1 MAMTR
6 RWFAALCVVLLL
18 GVLAAPLAQ
27 ARTVGGRAQAL
38 RSTTLL
44 LDWYPNSDH
53 AGIFAA
59 LAAGDYARRGLDLKT
74 VVPSDVASVL
84 EEVAQGHAEFGI
96 SYNTDT
102 LLAQAH
108 GLPVVAI
115 AAIMQHPLNT
125 IITLKSSGITRP
137 RQLMGKTVGIY
148 GLPSDYADLHTVVAA
163 DGGDPAKVHT
173 VTVSYDLVQGL
184 EGKKVDAIIG
194 VYWSWEGLLLRQ
206 QGFAINELRLN
217 QWGVPDYY
225 ELVIVTG
232 RAFAAAHP
240 EVVRAFLAAT
250 SEGYRAAMAHPA
262 AAASDLIRLN
272 PKAGLS
278 KQQAV
283 IAQSVE
289 LLAPTMRD
297 PRGSWGWESPARWQ
311 AYATWMAA
319 HQVLKAPLNTRSL
332 MTNAYLPS

>member
-1 MAMTR
+1 M
-6 RWFAALCVVLLL
+6 V
-18 GVLAAPLAQ
+18 APAAQ
-27 ARTVGGRAQAL
+27 ARMAGARTAAAHQA
-38 RSTTLL
+38 TLL

-59 LAAGDYARRGLDLKT
+59 LATGAYTRRGLALKA
-74 VVPSDVASVL
+74 VVPSDVAAVL
-84 EEVAQGHAEFGI
+84 GEVARGHAEFGI

-102 LLAQAH
+102 LLAQAQ

-148 GLPSDYADLHTVVAA
+148 GLPSDYADLHTVVTA

-173 VTVSYDLVQGL
+173 VTVSYDLVQAL
-184 EGKKVDAIIG
+184 EAKKVDAIIG
-194 VYWSWEGLLLRQ
+194 VYWSWEGLLLTQ
-206 QGFAINELRLN
+206 KGFAINELRLN

-232 RAFAAAHP
+232 QTFAAQHP
-240 EVVRAFLAAT
+240 DVVRAFLAGTA
-250 SEGYRAAMAHPA
+250 EGYGVAMAHPA

-272 PKAGLS
+272 PKAGLAA
-278 KQQAV
+278 QQRV
-283 IAQSVE
+283 IEESVR
-289 LLAPTMRD
+289 LLVPVMHGPHGR
-297 PRGSWGWESPARWQ
+297 WGWESPARWQ
-311 AYATWMAA
+311 AYANWMTA
-319 HQVLKAPLNTRSL
+319 HKVLSRPLNTQDL
-332 MTNAYLPS
+332 VTNAYLP